1 MFASIG
7 VKKATVGI
15 MYVKLKKDCGCE
27 CQEKGTST
35 KMREGPEDTQ
45 GGGEAK
51 MGLLIL
57 SQF

>member
-1 MFASIG
+1 MRMFASIG

-45 GGGEAK
+45 EGERQK
-51 MGLLIL
+51 WDC
-57 SQF
+57 